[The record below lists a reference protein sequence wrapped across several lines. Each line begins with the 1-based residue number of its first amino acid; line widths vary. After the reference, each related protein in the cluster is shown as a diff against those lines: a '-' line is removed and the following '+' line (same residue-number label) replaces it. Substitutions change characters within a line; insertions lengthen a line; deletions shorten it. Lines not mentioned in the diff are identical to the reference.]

1 MSKNVG
7 QLIIILSIS
16 IILAKM
22 KISYEFTPTFW
33 GAKSLGLPVV
43 NVLWIL
49 QKLLKSCSLPLFS
62 RLMQK
67 ICKLYNK
74 SKISKHF
81 RAILQHN
88 QEPITHT

>member
-1 MSKNVG
+1 MLVNSIK
-7 QLIIILSIS
+7 ILSIS

-33 GAKSLGLPVV
+33 GAKSLGLPVA

-62 RLMQK
+62 HLMQK
-67 ICKLYNK
+67 YANCTTKVRSLSIFVQFCSVIK
-74 SKISKHF
+74 SS
-81 RAILQHN
+81 
-88 QEPITHT
+88 